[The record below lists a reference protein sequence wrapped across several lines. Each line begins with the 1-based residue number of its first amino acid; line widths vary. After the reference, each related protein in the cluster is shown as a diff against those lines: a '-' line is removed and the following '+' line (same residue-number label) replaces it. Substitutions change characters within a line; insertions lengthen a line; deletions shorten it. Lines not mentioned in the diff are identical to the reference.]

1 MNKFKKSSKSKSL
14 TLGIAILSS
23 AAIVSTGF
31 AAWVITGGAEA
42 SVSGIIEADTIVN
55 HEHSIAF
62 ASGVNQS
69 NLGKIFFGTP
79 KKPLTETT
87 YHWLE
92 TGDTETEKLSIETT
106 FTVDNVADIE
116 LDNTEEKIK
125 NIIDIENTT
134 SRTRFEEGESSEGGT
149 KYSTLAGPDKKY
161 LADLPAIKLGGE
173 ATSVGVHIT
182 FDKKDVSHD
191 IANNIATFNLK
202 IVFGW
207 GSAFRNDSPY
217 VYYNNNPK
225 NGLVSGTSGTT
236 WKQDA
241 EAKLGEIAEL
251 KANFKLTLVTK

>member
-23 AAIVSTGF
+23 TAIISTGF
-31 AAWVITGGAEA
+31 AAWVISGGAQV
-42 SVSGIIEADTIVN
+42 SVSGTIEADTVVN

-92 TGDTETEKLSIETT
+92 TGDTETENLSISTT
-106 FTVDNVADIE
+106 FTVANVFE
-116 LDNTEEKIK
+116 TLENTEESIK
-125 NIIDIENTT
+125 QIIDVENTT
-134 SRTRFEEGESSEGGT
+134 NKTRFEETAATGDGT
-149 KYSTLAGPDKKY
+149 KYSTLAGKNY
-161 LADLPAIKLGGE
+161 LAALPAIKLGGDG
-173 ATSVGVHIT
+173 TSVGVHIT
-182 FDKKDVSHD
+182 FDSKDTE
-191 IANNIATFNLK
+191 NTATFNLK

-207 GSAFRNDSPY
+207 GSAFGNGGPY
-217 VYYNNNPK
+217 VYYNNKPK
-225 NGLVSGTSGTT
+225 NGFVSETSGTT

-241 EAKLGEIAEL
+241 ETTLGEIAEM
-251 KANFKLTLVTK
+251 KANFKLTIVTK

>member
-14 TLGIAILSS
+14 TFGIAILSS

-42 SVSGIIEADTIVN
+42 SVSGTIEADTIVN

-92 TGDTETEKLSIETT
+92 TGATETEKLSIETT
-106 FTVDNVADIE
+106 FTVDNVAAIE

-134 SRTRFEEGESSEGGT
+134 SRTRFEEGESSEGDT

-207 GSAFRNDSPY
+207 GEHFDSGSPY
-217 VYYNNNPK
+217 VYYNNKPK
-225 NGLVSGTSGTT
+225 NGFVSGTSGTT

-241 EAKLGEIAEL
+241 EAKLDEISKM